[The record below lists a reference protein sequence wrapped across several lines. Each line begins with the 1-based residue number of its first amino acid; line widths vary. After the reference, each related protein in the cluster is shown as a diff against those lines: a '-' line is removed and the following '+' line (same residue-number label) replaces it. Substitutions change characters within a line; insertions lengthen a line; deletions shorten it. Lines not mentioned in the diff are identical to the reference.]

1 MLLPGLDRQEFS
13 RGKEGG
19 YLRSSEWRVRGDC
32 LMSQLRLPLGAAAA
46 VRSREHAI
54 DVTTVFFCGD
64 DQWPVIVN
72 CYAEQFQLR
81 FWMKY
86 IWLRYQENADSTVD
100 FSISFRLSSPLS

>member
-1 MLLPGLDRQEFS
+1 
-13 RGKEGG
+13 
-19 YLRSSEWRVRGDC
+19 
-32 LMSQLRLPLGAAAA
+32 MSQLRLPLGAAAA

-81 FWMKY
+81 FLDEIY
-86 IWLRYQENADSTVD
+86 LAA
-100 FSISFRLSSPLS
+100 ISGKRGLDGRFFNFIPSVQPLKLGRFATQMMQRECRER